1 MHPMVKPA
9 LRRAWRGLRRV
20 QFGVTPAHAVVL
32 DPVAPETAAVLGLL
46 DGTRGVELLRA
57 EARARG
63 LPDGHLD
70 ALLGRLRSA
79 GLLADAAHGRP
90 GRPGPAAGPG
100 DTALDPLR
108 ADLASLSVVHPE
120 PGRAVRV
127 LAARRALRV
136 QVRGAGRVG
145 TTVAALLSA
154 AGVGTVE
161 VLDSGRVEPWETSP
175 GGLPDESVGERRAT
189 AARRSVGRWRR
200 RPGLRGGPGG
210 RAGRDGPGPAG
221 PGRDGDTARGGGL
234 GGVGDPMPG
243 NGQGHGGGGGLDQEY
258 GHGRGGGGG
267 AGRGRGGAGRGRG
280 PGEGVDGA
288 GLSLVVV
295 TPRDGLGAYVP
306 DPVAAGPWIATGTPH
321 LYAGVLEA
329 TGAVG
334 PLVLPGGTACARCLQ
349 EGRTDGEPDWPR
361 LLAQWRSGAPQPLP
375 ACDLGLATAVAG
387 LAAAHAL
394 AFLDGD
400 LPASTGTRW
409 ETSLPL
415 LEWRAERL
423 RPHPACPC
431 GAARVTEGERTSS
444 AGGTQ
449 DTMAGNGPARHGS
462 LGFGGAYV

>member
-9 LRRAWRGLRRV
+9 LRRAWRSLRSV

-32 DPVAPETAAVLGLL
+32 DPVDQATGTLLGLL
-46 DGTRGVELLRA
+46 DGTRGAELLRA
-57 EARARG
+57 EARTLG
-63 LPDGHLD
+63 LPSGRLD
-70 ALLGRLRSA
+70 ALLGRLESA
-79 GLLADAAHGRP
+79 GLLADASTGRP
-90 GRPGPAAGPG
+90 GRTGPVVGAV

-108 ADLASLSVVHPE
+108 ADLASLSVVHPGPE
-120 PGRAVRV
+120 RAVRT
-127 LAARRALRV
+127 LAARRAVRV

-145 TTVAALLSA
+145 AMVAVLLAA
-154 AGVGTVE
+154 AGVGGVE
-161 VLDSGRVEPWETSP
+161 VVDSGRVEPWETAP
-175 GGLPDESVGERRAT
+175 GGLPAEAVGERRAT
-189 AARRSVGRWRR
+189 AARRLVGRWRR
-200 RPGLRGGPGG
+200 SRGPG
-210 RAGRDGPGPAG
+210 
-221 PGRDGDTARGGGL
+221 
-234 GGVGDPMPG
+234 
-243 NGQGHGGGGGLDQEY
+243 
-258 GHGRGGGGG
+258 
-267 AGRGRGGAGRGRG
+267 G
-280 PGEGVDGA
+280 PGEGSGGV

-306 DPVAAGPWIATGTPH
+306 DPLPAQRWVTTGTPH

-329 TGAVG
+329 TGVVG

-349 EGRTDGEPDWPR
+349 EERTDRESDWPR
-361 LLAQWRSGAPQPLP
+361 LLAQWRSGARHPLP

-431 GAARVTEGERTSS
+431 GAARGGEGERASA
-444 AGGTQ
+444 AGGAQ
-449 DTMAGNGPARHGS
+449 DTMAGYRPCAARQG
-462 LGFGGAYV
+462 

>member
-9 LRRAWRGLRRV
+9 LRRAWRSLRSV

-32 DPVAPETAAVLGLL
+32 DPVDQATGTLLGLL
-46 DGTRGVELLRA
+46 DGTRGAELLRA
-57 EARARG
+57 EARTLG
-63 LPDGHLD
+63 LPSGRLD
-70 ALLGRLRSA
+70 ALLGRLESA
-79 GLLADAAHGRP
+79 GLLADASTGRP
-90 GRPGPAAGPG
+90 GRTGPVVGAV

-108 ADLASLSVVHPE
+108 ADLASLSVVHPGPE
-120 PGRAVRV
+120 RAVRT
-127 LAARRALRV
+127 LAARRAVRV

-145 TTVAALLSA
+145 AMVAVLLAA
-154 AGVGTVE
+154 AGVGGVE
-161 VLDSGRVEPWETSP
+161 VVDSGRVEPWETAP
-175 GGLPDESVGERRAT
+175 GGLPAEAVGERRAT
-189 AARRSVGRWRR
+189 AARRLVGRWRR
-200 RPGLRGGPGG
+200 SRGPG
-210 RAGRDGPGPAG
+210 
-221 PGRDGDTARGGGL
+221 
-234 GGVGDPMPG
+234 
-243 NGQGHGGGGGLDQEY
+243 
-258 GHGRGGGGG
+258 
-267 AGRGRGGAGRGRG
+267 G
-280 PGEGVDGA
+280 PGEGSGGV

-306 DPVAAGPWIATGTPH
+306 DPLPAQRWVTTGTPH

-329 TGAVG
+329 TGVVG

-349 EGRTDGEPDWPR
+349 EERTDRESDWPR
-361 LLAQWRSGAPQPLP
+361 LLAQWRSGARHPLP

-431 GAARVTEGERTSS
+431 GAARGGEGERASA
-444 AGGTQ
+444 AGGAQ
-449 DTMAGNGPARHGS
+449 DTMAG
-462 LGFGGAYV
+462 